1 MSVRVPGLI
10 TVITVHRRLL
20 DCSVYSQDSLLTTG
34 GAMSSGS
41 MATTTLAAL
50 AGLGVGSLGV
60 VAYMKASKWWKSRQ
74 SGSKVEANLQDRPSR
89 QQHALTLYHSFPFR
103 SCRCAWL
110 INELDAS
117 EHVTIVPIAL
127 HGSDA
132 KDLMSYR
139 EIHPHGTL
147 PALKLE
153 DGTVLLESSAIC
165 LYLAETFLDSDGG
178 SLLPDPQHTSEYY
191 K

>member
-1 MSVRVPGLI
+1 M
-10 TVITVHRRLL
+10 
-20 DCSVYSQDSLLTTG
+20 
-34 GAMSSGS
+34 ASGS
-41 MATTTLAAL
+41 ATTTALAAL

-60 VAYMKASKWWKSRQ
+60 MALMKASEWWKSGQ
-74 SGSKVEANLQDRPSR
+74 SGSIVAVNLQDRPSASR
-89 QQHALTLYHSFPFR
+89 QQQRTLTLYHSFPFR

-117 EHVTIVPIAL
+117 EYVRIVPIAL

-132 KDLMSYR
+132 RDLMAYR

-165 LYLAETFLDSDGG
+165 LYLAEIFLDSEGG
-178 SLLPDPQHTSEYY
+178 SLLPDPEHTSEYY

>member
-1 MSVRVPGLI
+1 M
-10 TVITVHRRLL
+10 
-20 DCSVYSQDSLLTTG
+20 
-34 GAMSSGS
+34 ASGS
-41 MATTTLAAL
+41 ATTTALAAL

-60 VAYMKASKWWKSRQ
+60 MALMKASEWWKSRQ
-74 SGSKVEANLQDRPSR
+74 SGSMVAASLQERPSR
-89 QQHALTLYHSFPFR
+89 QQRSLTLYHSFPFR

-117 EHVTIVPIAL
+117 EYVKIVPIAL

-132 KDLMSYR
+132 RDLMAYR
-139 EIHPHGTL
+139 EVHPHGTL

-153 DGTVLLESSAIC
+153 DGTVLLESAAIC
-165 LYLAETFLDSDGG
+165 LYLAEIFLDSEGE
-178 SLLPDPQHTSEYY
+178 SLLPDTENTSEYY